1 MLYYKY
7 KGINLGR
14 TNVMLEYIRRIAVFI
29 ILEGVILG
37 VVQNEDYKKFI
48 KMCSGMIMIILVL
61 SPLDKVFGITT
72 AINGFFKEITQ
83 QGEYR
88 EINEVM
94 AAGIR
99 GMTDEGMESV
109 RGEYEKMLM
118 EQIGEKTAEYGYI
131 IENAEVEFD
140 EREDNYIGSLKL
152 LLSSEKESDNIPKV
166 GIVWDKSGDMDN
178 PDIMDIKNHVTDT
191 YGIDYEKIIITVK

>member
-1 MLYYKY
+1 
-7 KGINLGR
+7 
-14 TNVMLEYIRRIAVFI
+14 MLEYIRRIAVFI

-140 EREDNYIGSLKL
+140 EREDNYIGRLKL

-166 GIVWDKSGDMDN
+166 GIVWDKSGDIDN